1 VSALRQAAEDYLAIR
16 RSLGFKLVAEGYL
29 LASFAGYAER
39 RGARQLTTD
48 LALDWAT
55 LPAGKDPV
63 WCAKR
68 LGVVRGFAR
77 YLHTLDPATEVPPA
91 GLLPQ
96 RTRRATPYLY
106 TSQEIARLMAAAR
119 ALPSPLVA
127 ATYETLVGLLET
139 TGMRVGEAVRLDRAD
154 VDLDDGVITVV
165 AGKFGRWREVP
176 LQPGTVGALSCY
188 ARRRDA
194 LCPEPKAPSFLVSNT
209 GTRLIPACVRQRFGQ
224 LVRAAGLGPRSPR
237 CRPRIHDFRHGFA
250 VATLLDWYRAGV
262 DVQARLPLL
271 SAFLGH
277 VDPASTYWY
286 LEATPE
292 LLALAAARQEQ
303 VLAGLGGS
311 A

>member
-1 VSALRQAAEDYLAIR
+1 MSALRQAAEDYLAIR

-29 LASFAGYAER
+29 LRSFAGYAER
-39 RGARQLTTD
+39 AGARQLTTD

-55 LPAGKDPV
+55 LPACKDPV

-77 YLHTLDPATEVPPA
+77 HLHTLDPATEVPPA

-96 RTRRATPYLY
+96 RTRRATPYLC

-139 TGMRVGEAVRLDRAD
+139 TGMRVGEAVRLDRTD

-176 LQPGTVGALSCY
+176 LQPSTVDALSCY

-194 LCPEPKAPSFLVSNT
+194 LCPEPKAPSFFVSNT

-224 LVRAAGLGPRSPR
+224 LVRTAGLRPRSPR
-237 CRPRIHDFRHGFA
+237 CRPRIHDFRHYADGWVMRPA
-250 VATLLDWYRAGV
+250 VTF
-262 DVQARLPLL
+262 P
-271 SAFLGH
+271 
-277 VDPASTYWY
+277 
-286 LEATPE
+286 
-292 LLALAAARQEQ
+292 
-303 VLAGLGGS
+303 LAGAAELVLQS

>member
-1 VSALRQAAEDYLAIR
+1 MSTLRQAAEDYLAIR

-39 RGARQLTTD
+39 AGARQLTTD

-77 YLHTLDPATEVPPA
+77 HLHTLDPATEVPPA
-91 GLLPQ
+91 GLLPR

-106 TSQEIARLMAAAR
+106 TGGEVARLMAAAR

-139 TGMRVGEAVRLDRAD
+139 TGMRVGEAVRLDRTD
-154 VDLDDGVITVV
+154 VDLDDGVVTVV

-176 LQPGTVGALSCY
+176 LQPGTVQALSSY

-194 LCPEPKAPSFLVSNT
+194 LCPEPKAASFFVSNT

-224 LVRAAGLGPRSPR
+224 LVRTAGLRPRSPR

>member
-1 VSALRQAAEDYLAIR
+1 MSTLHQAAEDYLAIR

-29 LASFAGYAER
+29 LASFADYAER
-39 RGARQLTTD
+39 TGARQLTAD

-68 LGVVRGFAR
+68 LSVVRGFAR
-77 YLHTLDPATEVPPA
+77 HLHTLDPATEVPPA

-106 TSQEIARLMAAAR
+106 TSEEVARLMAAAR

-139 TGMRVGEAVRLDRAD
+139 TGMRVGEAARLDRAD

-176 LQPGTVGALSCY
+176 LQPGTVDALSSY

-194 LCPEPKAPSFLVSNT
+194 LCPEPKAPSFFVSNT

-224 LVRAAGLGPRSPR
+224 LVRIAGLRPRSPR

-250 VATLLDWYRAGV
+250 VATLLDWYRTGV

-303 VLAGLGGS
+303 VLARLGGS

>member
-1 VSALRQAAEDYLAIR
+1 MSTLHQAAEDYLAIR

-29 LASFAGYAER
+29 LASFVDYAER
-39 RGARQLTTD
+39 TGARQLTAD

-68 LGVVRGFAR
+68 LSVVRGFAR
-77 YLHTLDPATEVPPA
+77 HLHTLDPAAEVPPA

-106 TSQEIARLMAAAR
+106 TSEEVARLMAAAR

-139 TGMRVGEAVRLDRAD
+139 TGMRVGEAARLDRAD

-176 LQPGTVGALSCY
+176 LQPSTVEALSSY

-194 LCPEPKAPSFLVSNT
+194 LCPEPKAPSFFVSNT

-224 LVRAAGLGPRSPR
+224 LVRTAGLRPRSPR

-303 VLAGLGGS
+303 VLARLGGG

>member
-1 VSALRQAAEDYLAIR
+1 MSTLHQAAEDYLAIR

-29 LASFAGYAER
+29 LASFVSYAGRA
-39 RGARQLTTD
+39 GARQLTTD

-77 YLHTLDPATEVPPA
+77 HLHTLDSATEVPPA
-91 GLLPQ
+91 GLLPR

-106 TSQEIARLMAAAR
+106 TAGEVARLMAAAR

-139 TGMRVGEAVRLDRAD
+139 TGMRVGEAVRLDRPD

-176 LQPGTVGALSCY
+176 LQPGTVEALSSY

-209 GTRLIPACVRQRFGQ
+209 GTRLILACVRQRFGQ
-224 LVRAAGLGPRSPR
+224 LARAAGLRPRSPR

-303 VLAGLGGS
+303 VLARLGGS

>member
-1 VSALRQAAEDYLAIR
+1 MSTLHQAAEDYLTIR
-16 RSLGFKLVAEGYL
+16 RSLGYKLVAEGYL
-29 LASFAGYAER
+29 LASFVDYAER
-39 RGARQLTTD
+39 TSARQLTAD

-55 LPAGKDPV
+55 LPACKDPV

-68 LGVVRGFAR
+68 LSVVRGFAR
-77 YLHTLDPATEVPPA
+77 HLHTLDPATEVPPA

-106 TSQEIARLMAAAR
+106 TSEEVARLMAAAR

-139 TGMRVGEAVRLDRAD
+139 TGMRVGEAARLDRAD

-176 LQPGTVGALSCY
+176 LQPSTVDALSSY
-188 ARRRDA
+188 ARLRDA

-224 LVRAAGLGPRSPR
+224 LVRTAGLRPRSPR

-250 VATLLDWYRAGV
+250 VATLLDWYRADV

-303 VLAGLGGS
+303 VLARLGGGE
-311 A
+311 

>member
-1 VSALRQAAEDYLAIR
+1 MSTLHQAAEDYLAIR

-29 LASFAGYAER
+29 LASFVDYAER
-39 RGARQLTTD
+39 TGTRQLTTD

-68 LGVVRGFAR
+68 LSVVRGFAR
-77 YLHTLDPATEVPPA
+77 HLHTLDPATEVPPA

-106 TSQEIARLMAAAR
+106 TSEEVARLMAAAR

-139 TGMRVGEAVRLDRAD
+139 TGMRVGEAARLDRAD

-176 LQPGTVGALSCY
+176 LQPGTVEALSSY

-194 LCPEPKAPSFLVSNT
+194 LCPEPKAPSFFVSNT

-224 LVRAAGLGPRSPR
+224 LVRTAGLRPRSPR

-303 VLAGLGGS
+303 VLARLGGG

>member
-1 VSALRQAAEDYLAIR
+1 MSALRQAAEDYLAIR

-29 LASFAGYAER
+29 LRSFAGYAER
-39 RGARQLTTD
+39 AGARQLTTD

-77 YLHTLDPATEVPPA
+77 HLHTLDPATEVPPA

-139 TGMRVGEAVRLDRAD
+139 TGMRVGEAVRLDRTD

-176 LQPGTVGALSCY
+176 LQPDTVDALSSY

-224 LVRAAGLGPRSPR
+224 LSRAAGLRPRSPR

>member
-1 VSALRQAAEDYLAIR
+1 MSTLHQAAGDYLAIR

-29 LASFAGYAER
+29 LASFVNYAER
-39 RGARQLTTD
+39 AGARQLTTD

-63 WCAKR
+63 WCARR

-77 YLHTLDPATEVPPA
+77 HLHTLDPATEVPPA

-106 TSQEIARLMAAAR
+106 TAGEVARLMAAAR

-139 TGMRVGEAVRLDRAD
+139 TGLRVGEAVRLDRAD
-154 VDLDDGVITVV
+154 VNLDDGVITVV

-176 LQPGTVGALSCY
+176 LQPGTVQALSSY

-250 VATLLDWYRAGV
+250 VATLLDWYRADV

-303 VLAGLGGS
+303 VLARLGGS